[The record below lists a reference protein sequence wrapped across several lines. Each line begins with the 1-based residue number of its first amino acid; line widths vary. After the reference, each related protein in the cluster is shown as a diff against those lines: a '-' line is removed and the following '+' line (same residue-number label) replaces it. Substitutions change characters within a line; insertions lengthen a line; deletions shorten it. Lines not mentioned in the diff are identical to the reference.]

1 MKKVILLLAAMISI
15 LSCAKDQQKSDTSPL
30 GTITGRIYPIQAA
43 VRVDLIDQH
52 GQVLAAKVS
61 SLDGNFSFSELSQ
74 GKYLLSTPPHQI
86 FSSMNQVE
94 VDLAKGQNVNL
105 GTIHLPELPP
115 NMGLVTGKLLPVG
128 SGKSITAIHIA
139 SGKQTIIIPNGQ
151 TGSFFSNLA
160 SGAYAISFQTI
171 GSVQPP
177 PSLSIEIMGNQI
189 DLGEQLCRPIQAA
202 SIKGK
207 VLPAGAAAGIT
218 AISTLGG
225 PAITGVL
232 DARTGEFIFPALDP
246 GSYELSIS
254 TRVPYQPIA
263 PLKAKLVNS
272 QVLEL
277 GNITLAKDP
286 TISFLSYKMNDKPY
300 LGYNQRCNLTAGVLS
315 FSLGERYTSMADNKT
330 WLTTT
335 FSIAHPNITG
345 PGKYTLSVGS
355 GSTAS
360 FIEKRSNGTV
370 QLWDLQPP
378 TAVGQLEITS
388 LDPLTKTIK
397 GTFSATLVHKSW
409 PAQAHKIISEG
420 SFSFNY

>member
-15 LSCAKDQQKSDTSPL
+15 LSCAKDQQKLVTSPS

-43 VRVDLIDQH
+43 AMVNLSDQY
-52 GQVLAAKVS
+52 GQVSVAKVS
-61 SLDGNFSFSELSQ
+61 SIDGNFSFGELPE
-74 GKYLLSTPPHQI
+74 GKYLLSTPPHPI

-94 VDLAKGQNVNL
+94 VNLGKGQTANL

-115 NMGLVTGKLLPVG
+115 NMGLVIGKLLPVG
-128 SGKSITAIHIA
+128 FGKSITAIHMA

-151 TGSFFSNLA
+151 TGSFLSNLA
-160 SGAYAISFQTI
+160 SGTYTVSFQTI
-171 GSVQPP
+171 SSVQPP
-177 PSLSIEIMGNQI
+177 PSLSINIMGNRV
-189 DLGEQLCRPIQAA
+189 DLGEQLCKPLHAA

-207 VLPAGAAAGIT
+207 LVPAGAAAGIT
-218 AISTLGG
+218 AMSTLGG

-254 TRVPYQPIA
+254 ARVPYQNIA
-263 PLKAKLVNS
+263 HIKANLLQK

-277 GNITLAKDP
+277 GNITLAIDP
-286 TISFLSYKMNDKPY
+286 TISFLTYKVNDKPY
-300 LGYNQRCNLTAGVLS
+300 LRYKQSCNFTADVLS
-315 FSLGERYTSMADNKT
+315 FVLSERYTSMADTKT

-335 FSIAHPNITG
+335 FSLAQPNITG
-345 PGKYTLSVGS
+345 PGKYTLSVSS

-360 FIEKRSNGTV
+360 FEEKRSNGTV
-370 QLWDLQPP
+370 QLWDLQSP

-388 LDPLTKTIK
+388 LDPLTKTIR
-397 GTFSATLVHKSW
+397 GTFSATLVHTSW